1 VVVVVLVVAA
11 WCSPAGAT
19 LRVESTD
26 GLVSVAADDVP
37 RAQILEEIA
46 RRTAIDIVGLESLG
60 GDAMTLH
67 VARVPPLEAI
77 RRLLDGV
84 PAVIVE
90 HRAED
95 GAFHVAS
102 VHIFGRPESEDL
114 ESAGPVLDDS
124 VRRALWQ
131 GDDHEADVAQDA
143 LEARDPAAMVREV
156 LIVSRSESAEQR
168 LRALRLLD
176 RAGSV
181 DRATTVAALG
191 EAAADDDAAVK
202 AFAIRA
208 LAVRG
213 EEGRAMLRRV
223 FRDGGRDD
231 RLMVLQAM
239 SERDDDATLV
249 REALDDTDPEVR
261 RFAAFRLSRPDTPG
275 GG

>member
-1 VVVVVLVVAA
+1 
-11 WCSPAGAT
+11 
-19 LRVESTD
+19 
-26 GLVSVAADDVP
+26 
-37 RAQILEEIA
+37 
-46 RRTAIDIVGLESLG
+46 
-60 GDAMTLH
+60 
-67 VARVPPLEAI
+67 
-77 RRLLDGV
+77 V

-90 HRAED
+90 HRGED

-102 VHIFGRPESEDL
+102 VHIFGRPEPHGS

-131 GDDHEADVAQDA
+131 GDDDEADVAQDA
-143 LEARDPAAMVREV
+143 LEARDPTAMVREV
-156 LIVSRSESAEQR
+156 LIVSRSEAAEQR

-249 REALDDTDPEVR
+249 
-261 RFAAFRLSRPDTPG
+261 
-275 GG
+275 